1 MKMQSRIGYVRDLS
15 ALQSTDCGIYFG
27 KIRAE
32 IDEWTGGP
40 ARIRTENQSIMSA
53 LL

>member
-1 MKMQSRIGYVRDLS
+1 MEEGGRQRFGEMSSFRTGRIDKL
-15 ALQSTDCGIYFG
+15 I
-27 KIRAE
+27 
-32 IDEWTGGP
+32 GGP